1 MKNVLDNKLFV
12 LYSKYKL
19 VRFTG
24 VPLNTFSGVW
34 RLNKNKNS
42 GLKQTNVPHG
52 WARISERRQRRKSL
66 FSFDCSEEVQ
76 APSLA
81 FVRSGW
87 VLIDVGKAYVVGQY
101 GYYWSRVAPSASV
114 AHDLSVYPTEVYPSD
129 SNYRWDGFPLRCL
142 YLGSV

>member
-87 VLIDVGKAYVVGQY
+87 VSINDGTIHVIGQY
-101 GYYWSRVAPSASV
+101 GYNWSRTSRSTTSTYVLDTDPINVSPSSYGNRFV
-114 AHDLSVYPTEVYPSD
+114 G
-129 SNYRWDGFPLRCL
+129 RPLRCL